1 VLTYKH
7 NLTFKTLPTPQYCS
21 HWGGGGG
28 RGGGGVLSTRNWGG
42 GGVYAIG
49 GGRGVSQQNSKTR
62 DQVSSPKR
70 SALSLGASHLIPTS
84 NGAQHLCGRPMAPTF
99 LPCRSA
105 VLTGL
110 PQRASGRSGYTEV
123 SNRLYSNSSLQKPT
137 YTASAV
143 PGSTPCHGLDFLSH
157 LFILA
162 FSLFSLLITLNYLL
176 KLANLIYLYRTN

>member
-7 NLTFKTLPTPQYCS
+7 NSSNSTVLFFTL
-21 HWGGGGG
+21 GGGGG
-28 RGGGGVLSTRNWGG
+28 ATGGGGTLSTRNWGG
-42 GGVYAIG
+42 GG
-49 GGRGVSQQNSKTR
+49 GVSQQNSKTR

-84 NGAQHLCGRPMAPTF
+84 KGARHLCGRPMAPTS

-123 SNRLYSNSSLQKPT
+123 SNRLHTNSSLQNPLIRHQPSWVQLPT
-137 YTASAV
+137 ADLVFSQPSFYS
-143 PGSTPCHGLDFLSH
+143 S
-157 LFILA
+157 
-162 FSLFSLLITLNYLL
+162 FSLFSLLKL
-176 KLANLIYLYRTN
+176 KYIH

>member
-1 VLTYKH
+1 V
-7 NLTFKTLPTPQYCS
+7 
-21 HWGGGGG
+21 GGGL
-28 RGGGGVLSTRNWGG
+28 LSTRNRRGG
-42 GGVYAIG
+42 G
-49 GGRGVSQQNSKTR
+49 GVSQQNSKTR

-123 SNRLYSNSSLQKPT
+123 SNRLYSNSSLQNPLIRHQPSRVQLPAT
-137 YTASAV
+137 DLIFSQPSFYS
-143 PGSTPCHGLDFLSH
+143 SFLS
-157 LFILA
+157 LFTSYY
-162 FSLFSLLITLNYLL
+162 F
-176 KLANLIYLYRTN
+176 KLSTETS